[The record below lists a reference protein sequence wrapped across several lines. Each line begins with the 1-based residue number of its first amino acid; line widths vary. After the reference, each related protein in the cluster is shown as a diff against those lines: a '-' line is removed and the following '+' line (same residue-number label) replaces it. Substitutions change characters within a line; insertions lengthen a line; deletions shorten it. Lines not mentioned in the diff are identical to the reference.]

1 MRGRFLALML
11 TIGLA
16 TLVSCHTTKQP
27 TTVRASI
34 AGTYWK
40 LVMLNGKAVPSVGQS
55 AKEPHMMLSAS
66 DNKVNGTGGCNSFF
80 GTYQL
85 QGENGITFSPIG
97 ATKMACQDNV
107 MAVEHQL
114 FQALEMTS
122 KFSLSNDTL
131 ILTTTDMSPLAK
143 FIVDSTK

>member
-40 LVMLNGKAVPSVGQS
+40 VVMLNGKVVQSAGQS
-55 AKEPHMMLSAS
+55 AKEPHMILSAS

-80 GTYQL
+80 GTYEL
-85 QGENGITFSPIG
+85 QGDNGITFSPIG

-114 FQALEMTS
+114 FQAFEMTGR
-122 KFSLSNDTL
+122 FTLSNDTL

-143 FIVDSTK
+143 FVAGSKK